1 MTPQEPVEGGLDE
14 PTELEPEP
22 GTLALAL
29 DGPAATRK
37 DWERAAATVLRKASR
52 LTPGDPDAAVWDR
65 LTRTTYDGIGVSP
78 LGTPDL
84 LDGPRTFGRPGRT
97 GAWDIRSFL
106 NLRGKLGR
114 ELALANTDALA
125 DLEGGV
131 TSLWLEL
138 AALMDVDELD
148 RALEGV
154 MLDLAPVVLLPSN
167 VDCVKSAFEFEKLVE
182 RRGIVP
188 APGTN
193 LGADPVGGPLRGSLA
208 EDQPEGW
215 AWDSVS
221 VARTALRIGTLGL
234 VADGSAAHDIGASE
248 AQELGWSM
256 AAAVH
261 YLRRMVDDR
270 IDLDDAVGVLE
281 FRYAATDDQFLTIA
295 KLRAARRLWERVLE
309 VSGATS
315 VEQRQHA
322 VTSRPM
328 MSKYDPYVN
337 LLRTTVAAFA
347 AAVGGADAVTVL
359 PFDSLAGRSDPFARR
374 IARNTSA
381 LLVEESRVAVVTD
394 PAGGSYVVERLT
406 DDLAQRGWDEFQL
419 IEAAGGAYDALE
431 DRSFF
436 ERVAQTAQRRQR
448 DVATR
453 RRPITGLTEFPN
465 LAETLPERPEQTSAF
480 DAVRRWGE
488 DFEAMRDQ
496 PAATPVFL
504 ATLGSV
510 AAHTARATFA
520 TNLLAAGGIAVATG
534 EYAGQPAVCVVG
546 TEAAY
551 DESGAETA
559 SALREAG
566 AKRVIVAGKPR
577 DWADDSCA
585 VGVDAVAFL
594 TRMREALA

>member
-1 MTPQEPVEGGLDE
+1 MTPQDRVEGGLDE

-29 DGPAATRK
+29 AGPAATRA
-37 DWERAAATVLRKASR
+37 DWEKAAAGVLRRAGR
-52 LTPGDPDAAVWDR
+52 LTADDPDAAVWDR
-65 LTRTTYDGIGVSP
+65 LTRTTYDGIGISP
-78 LGTPDL
+78 LGTPEL
-84 LDGPRTFGRPGRT
+84 LEALPSDGRPGRV
-97 GAWDIRSFL
+97 GAWDVRSYL

-114 ELALANTDALA
+114 ELALGNADALA

-148 RALEGV
+148 QALDGV
-154 MLDLAPVVLLPSN
+154 LLDLAPVVLLPSN
-167 VDCVKSAFEFEKLVE
+167 LDCVKSAFEFEKLVG

-193 LGADPVGGPLRGSLA
+193 LGADPVGGPLRGSLP
-208 EDQPEGW
+208 EDQPDGW
-215 AWDSVS
+215 PWDSVS
-221 VARTALRIGTLGL
+221 VARTALRIGTRGL

-295 KLRAARRLWERVLE
+295 KLRAARRLWARVLE
-309 VSGATS
+309 ASGAAPA
-315 VEQRQHA
+315 EQRQHA

-328 MSKYDPYVN
+328 MSRYDPYVN
-337 LLRTTVAAFA
+337 MLRTTVAAFA

-359 PFDSLAGRSDPFARR
+359 PFDSLAGRSDAFARR

-381 LLVEESRVAVVTD
+381 LLVEESHVAVVTD
-394 PAGGSYVVERLT
+394 PAGGSYVVEKLT
-406 DDLAQRGWDEFQL
+406 DDLARRGWEELQR

-436 ERVAQTAQRRQR
+436 DRVGVTAKRRQR
-448 DVATR
+448 DVAHR
-453 RRPITGLTEFPN
+453 RRAITGLTEFPN
-465 LAETLPERPEQTSAF
+465 LAETLPVRPEQTSDF
-480 DAVRRWGE
+480 DAVRRWGK
-488 DFEAMRDQ
+488 DFEDMRDAP
-496 PAATPVFL
+496 PAASVFL
-504 ATLGSV
+504 ATLGTV

-520 TNLLAAGGIAVATG
+520 TNLLAAGGIAVELG
-534 EYAGQPAVCVVG
+534 EHSGQAVVCLAG

-551 DESGAETA
+551 DESGADTA
-559 SALREAG
+559 AALRQGG
-566 AKRVIVAGKPR
+566 ARRVIVAGKPR
-577 DWADDSCA
+577 EWADDSCA
-585 VGVDAVAFL
+585 VGIDAVAFL
-594 TRMREALA
+594 TRTREALA

>member
-1 MTPQEPVEGGLDE
+1 M
-14 PTELEPEP
+14 
-22 GTLALAL
+22 
-29 DGPAATRK
+29 
-37 DWERAAATVLRKASR
+37 
-52 LTPGDPDAAVWDR
+52 
-65 LTRTTYDGIGVSP
+65 
-78 LGTPDL
+78 
-84 LDGPRTFGRPGRT
+84 
-97 GAWDIRSFL
+97 
-106 NLRGKLGR
+106 
-114 ELALANTDALA
+114 
-125 DLEGGV
+125 
-131 TSLWLEL
+131 
-138 AALMDVDELD
+138 
-148 RALEGV
+148 
-154 MLDLAPVVLLPSN
+154 
-167 VDCVKSAFEFEKLVE
+167 
-182 RRGIVP
+182 
-188 APGTN
+188 
-193 LGADPVGGPLRGSLA
+193 GGPLRGGLA

-281 FRYAATDDQFLTIA
+281 FRYAATDDQLLTIA
-295 KLRAARRLWERVLE
+295 KLRAARRLWARVLE
-309 VSGATS
+309 ASGAKP
-315 VEQRQHA
+315 VAQRQHA

-347 AAVGGADAVTVL
+347 AAVGGADAITVL

-381 LLVEESRVAVVTD
+381 LLVEESHVAVVTD
-394 PAGGSYVVERLT
+394 PAGGSYVVEKLT
-406 DDLAQRGWDEFQL
+406 DDLTLRGWEELQL

-431 DRSFF
+431 NRSFF
-436 ERVAQTAQRRQR
+436 DRVAETAKRRRR

-465 LAETLPERPEQTSAF
+465 LAETLPERPEQTSDF

-488 DFEAMRDQ
+488 DFEDMRDAP
-496 PAATPVFL
+496 PAAPVFL
-504 ATLGSV
+504 ATLGTV

-520 TNLLAAGGIAVATG
+520 TNLLASGGIAVETG
-534 EYAGQPAVCVVG
+534 EHAGQPVVCVAG
-546 TEAAY
+546 TDAAY

-559 SALREAG
+559 AALREAG
-566 AKRVIVAGKPR
+566 AQRVIVAGQPR
-577 DWADDSCA
+577 DWADDACA

-594 TRMREALA
+594 TRTREALA

>member
-1 MTPQEPVEGGLDE
+1 MTEQDPVEGGLAE
-14 PTELEPEP
+14 PTELEPAQ
-22 GTLALAL
+22 GSLALML
-29 DGPAATRK
+29 DGAAGTRA
-37 DWERAAATVLRKASR
+37 DWEKAAAAVLRKAGR
-52 LTPGDPDAAVWDR
+52 LTGDDADGEVWDE
-65 LTRTTYDGIGVSP
+65 LTLTTYDGIDLSP
-78 LGTPDL
+78 LGTPAL
-84 LDGPRTFGRPGRT
+84 LDGVRSHERPTRV
-97 GAWDIRSFL
+97 GARDIRSYL
-106 NLRGKLGR
+106 NLRGKLGQ

-148 RALEGV
+148 RALDGV
-154 MLDLAPVVLLPSN
+154 MIDLAPVVLLPSN

-182 RRGIVP
+182 RRGVVP

-193 LGADPVGGPLRGSLA
+193 LGADPLGGPLRGSLG

-215 AWDSVS
+215 PWDSVS

-234 VADGSAAHDIGASE
+234 VADGSAAHDIWATE
-248 AQELGWSM
+248 AQELGWSI

-261 YLRRMVDDR
+261 YLRRMVDAR

-295 KLRAARRLWERVLE
+295 KLRAARRLWARVLE
-309 VSGATS
+309 ASGAKP
-315 VEQRQHA
+315 VAQRQHA

-328 MSKYDPYVN
+328 MSRYDPYVN

-347 AAVGGADAVTVL
+347 AAVGGADAITVL

-381 LLVEESRVAVVTD
+381 LLVEESHVAVVTD
-394 PAGGSYVVERLT
+394 PAGGSYAVEKLT
-406 DDLAQRGWDEFQL
+406 DDLAIAGWEEFQR

-431 DRSFF
+431 NRSFF
-436 ERVAQTAQRRQR
+436 DRVDETAKRRQR

-465 LAETLPERPEQTSAF
+465 LAEKLPERPEQTSDF
-480 DAVRRWGE
+480 DHVRRWGE
-488 DFEAMRDQ
+488 DFEDMRDT
-496 PAATPVFL
+496 PPSTPVFL
-504 ATLGSV
+504 APLGTV

-520 TNLLAAGGIAVATG
+520 TNLLAAGGIAVELG
-534 EYAGQPAVCVVG
+534 EYDGQAVVCVAG
-546 TEAAY
+546 TDAAY

-559 SALREAG
+559 AALRQAG
-566 AKRVIVAGKPR
+566 AKLVIVAGQPR
-577 DWADDSCA
+577 DWA
-585 VGVDAVAFL
+585 
-594 TRMREALA
+594 